1 MVFSTGAI
9 DGEARVPGELFDSVA
24 DNLVQNALNKGRGES
39 NFKVEVYFSCS
50 RTPYLR
56 VTDIGVPVPVAVAQ
70 KLFDAPV
77 PSQTG
82 LGIGL
87 YQAARQAAQHGYR
100 LALAINEPGRVRF
113 ELAPG

>member
-1 MVFSTGAI
+1 MAI
-9 DGEARVPGELFDSVA
+9 LP
-24 DNLVQNALNKGRGES
+24 
-39 NFKVEVYFSCS
+39 VEVYFSCA

-56 VTDIGVPVPVAVAQ
+56 VTDVGVPVPVAVAQ